1 MHAVR
6 WRILFG
12 ALALLLA
19 VPVAAERLL
28 VPLFL
33 DAEALE
39 LLMRERLFGDGRLRV
54 EDDGS
59 GCQYVELRDPEVR
72 AEDGRLLLQAR
83 AKARAG
89 RRVGG
94 RCLLVLDWRGGVELI
109 QRPTRAPDGDG
120 IVLSTESWR
129 TVRADGSTDE
139 VSTTVGRRLEQ
150 FLPATLTPLYVDL
163 AGPLLQLR
171 DLLGG
176 MTASAATG
184 GIELGSLAVDE
195 VAIGTGPAGQ
205 NGARLTLGIDV
216 HPVPRTAA
224 APEPALAEAELATLE
239 QRLNTVDA
247 FFTYAIRTLDPAR
260 VDTRQVF
267 EVLVELRREALTIL
281 REPGGRGEDPVR
293 RLFIDA
299 WRGFVP
305 VLRGVAAGKADHRQ
319 ALGYLTFIGAGDALA
334 ALDAL
339 GPSMGV
345 EISRDGLR
353 RLARLLAPGATDD
366 PLERTDAVDAELRR
380 ALGFGEPLPSPRDGD
395 ETSWVDDWLELL
407 VPRAAASEALDP
419 TLVEKLN
426 NWVPR
431 DKDMDVYLPMAREVL
446 RYATTAELADSGLD
460 GGYRELFRDLVLA
473 AAWQE
478 SCWRQFEAKND
489 MRVPV
494 ESASGDLGVMQIN
507 PTVWRGLYDLQGL
520 RWDIVYNARAGAD
533 ILEHYLVAY
542 ALRHAEHKTTGS
554 VDSLA
559 RSAYAAYNGGPRQY
573 DRYRR
578 AAARADKLF
587 YEKYRQVKQEDL
599 AVTACYDR

>member
-6 WRILFG
+6 WRILLG
-12 ALALLLA
+12 AVASLLA
-19 VPVAAERLL
+19 APVAAERLQ

-33 DAEALE
+33 NAEALE
-39 LLMRERLFGDGRLRV
+39 ALVRERLFGDGRLRV

-59 GCQYVELRDPEVR
+59 GCQYLELRDPEVR

-83 AKARAG
+83 AEARAG
-89 RRVGG
+89 RPVGG
-94 RCLLVLDWRGGVELI
+94 RCLLVLDWRGGVELT
-109 QRPTRAPDGDG
+109 QRPKRAPDGDG
-120 IVLSTESWR
+120 IVLRTESWR

-139 VSTTVGRRLEQ
+139 VSTTVGRWLEQ
-150 FLPATLTPLYVDL
+150 FLPATLTRLHVDL
-163 AGPLLQLR
+163 AEPLSQLR

-184 GIELGSLAVDE
+184 GIELDSLAVDE
-195 VAIGTGPAGQ
+195 VAIGAGPAGQ
-205 NGARLTLGIDV
+205 DGARVTLGIDV
-216 HPVPRTAA
+216 HPVPRTSA
-224 APEPALAEAELATLE
+224 APEPALAEAELAALD
-239 QRLNTVDA
+239 QRLDAVDA

-267 EVLVELRREALTIL
+267 EVLVELRRETLTIL

-293 RLFIDA
+293 RLFVDA
-299 WRGFVP
+299 WRGLVP
-305 VLRGVAAGKADHRQ
+305 VLRGVAAGEADHRQ

-345 EISRDGLR
+345 EISSDGLR

-366 PLERTDAVDAELRR
+366 PLQRTDAVDAELRR
-380 ALGFGEPLPSPRDGD
+380 ALGFGEPLPPPRNGD
-395 ETSWVDDWLELL
+395 DTSWVDDWLELL

-431 DKDMDVYLPMAREVL
+431 NEDMDVYLPMAREVL
-446 RYATTAELADSGLD
+446 RHATAAELADSGLD

-494 ESASGDLGVMQIN
+494 ESGSGDLGVMQIN
-507 PTVWRGLYDLQGL
+507 ATVWRGLYDLHGL

-533 ILEHYLVAY
+533 ILEHYLVTY
-542 ALRHAEHKTTGS
+542 ALRHAEHETTGS

-559 RSAYAAYNGGPRQY
+559 RSTYAAYNGGPRQY

-578 AAARADKLF
+578 AATRADELF

-599 AVTACYDR
+599 AVTACYGG